1 MKANHCGSVSPV
13 VPLCRS
19 MPFFF
24 LAFVLVVPTVIAGT
38 MKKNVGIAHLDGF
51 IKERIHN
58 ATKLAI
64 KSYNPNPE
72 SVVDKFNKEVHE
84 SFEGTNST
92 RRNLKGER
100 CMATNPIDRCWR
112 CNKDWANN
120 RQDLAKCVR
129 GFGEHTRGGMGGR
142 IYVVTDSSDHDV
154 LTPKKGTLRY
164 GVIQDKPLWIIFER
178 PMVITLKEE
187 LMINHDKTID
197 GRGVIV
203 HIAYGAGLTIQFVHN
218 VIVHGIRIHH
228 IVSKNG
234 GYIRDSLA
242 HFGLRTVSDG
252 DGISIFGASKVWI
265 DHVSLDH
272 CADGLIDAIMA
283 STALTISNCKF
294 NYHNDVMLL
303 GANDNFTGDEIM
315 QVTVAFNRFGKG
327 LVQRMPRCRWGFF
340 HVVNND
346 YNKWEMYAIGGSMNP
361 TIVSQGNRFRA
372 SDNVHAKE
380 VTHRDHF
387 PQKVWKHWKWR
398 TVNDLFL
405 NGAFFVPSGDH
416 SEVAHKLRNYMVQ
429 AKDGSAVGRLTRY
442 SGMLKCTAGRP
453 C

>member
-1 MKANHCGSVSPV
+1 
-13 VPLCRS
+13 
-19 MPFFF
+19 
-24 LAFVLVVPTVIAGT
+24 
-38 MKKNVGIAHLDGF
+38 
-51 IKERIHN
+51 
-58 ATKLAI
+58 
-64 KSYNPNPE
+64 
-72 SVVDKFNKEVHE
+72 
-84 SFEGTNST
+84 
-92 RRNLKGER
+92 
-100 CMATNPIDRCWR
+100 MATNPIDRCWR
-112 CNKDWANN
+112 CNKNWANN

-129 GFGEHTRGGMGGR
+129 GFGEHTTGGMGGR
-142 IYVVTDSSDHDV
+142 YYVVTDSSDHDV

-218 VIVHGIRIHH
+218 VIIHGIRIHH

-294 NYHNDVMLL
+294 NYHNDVTYFL
-303 GANDNFTGDEIM
+303 
-315 QVTVAFNRFGKG
+315 
-327 LVQRMPRCRWGFF
+327 FF
-340 HVVNND
+340 L
-346 YNKWEMYAIGGSMNP
+346 I
-361 TIVSQGNRFRA
+361 
-372 SDNVHAKE
+372 
-380 VTHRDHF
+380 
-387 PQKVWKHWKWR
+387 
-398 TVNDLFL
+398 
-405 NGAFFVPSGDH
+405 
-416 SEVAHKLRNYMVQ
+416 
-429 AKDGSAVGRLTRY
+429 
-442 SGMLKCTAGRP
+442 
-453 C
+453 